1 MIQRRKN
8 SICGGVKMYAK
19 GRIIFISLCVLLVSV
34 SASAVDYK
42 NWIPLLP
49 ETLGGLAKSD
59 EPDGINMEMGGQS
72 WSSLSQEYSGN
83 ANKSIS
89 LIIVSGIV
97 APQVQVFQTMS
108 QMQME
113 TQDVLVKTLNVS
125 GYRAVFQL
133 DKEDK
138 KGTLMISVNQQTVV
152 IIDVEP
158 TTSEKELVA
167 VAKKVPLGK
176 IAAQGK

>member
-1 MIQRRKN
+1 
-8 SICGGVKMYAK
+8 MYAK
-19 GRIIFISLCVLLVSV
+19 GRIILISLCVLLVSV

-49 ETLGGLAKSD
+49 EKLGGLARSG
-59 EPDGINMEMGGQS
+59 EPDGVNMEMGGQS
-72 WSSLSQEYSGN
+72 WSSIDQEYSDK
-83 ANKSIS
+83 ANKSIK

-97 APQVQVFQTMS
+97 APQVQAFQNMS

-113 TQDVLVKTLNVS
+113 TQDVLIKTLNVS

-138 KGTLMISVNQQTVV
+138 EGILTISVNQQTVV
-152 IIDVEP
+152 IIGIEP
-158 TTSEKELVA
+158 TTGEREIVA
-167 VAKKVPLGK
+167 VAKEVPLGK